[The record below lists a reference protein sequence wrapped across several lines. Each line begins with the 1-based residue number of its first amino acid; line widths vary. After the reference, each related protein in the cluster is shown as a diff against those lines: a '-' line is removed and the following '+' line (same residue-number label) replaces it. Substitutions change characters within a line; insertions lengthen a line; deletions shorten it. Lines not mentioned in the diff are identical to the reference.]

1 MDCQDCNHL
10 LALYMDESLTVQE
23 RAEIKRHLSECANC
37 RKELEL
43 LNRTVEMVSQLPGVD
58 APFGFENRVMARLN
72 AGSGN
77 EKSWFF
83 WRTFSLSTVA
93 AAAMVLVTLVV
104 YRPIQTR
111 LEMPSAP
118 APGNSIVA
126 ESAKAASAPAAAVA
140 GKPAKAERVDAL
152 PEEPA
157 RTAGALQAQAPAANN
172 RREERAKAAE
182 AENAA
187 EDVADYGQV
196 PASSMY
202 RPVSSAPV
210 YPVALQERMAG
221 GGEAA
226 PAARSMAMKKA
237 MADAPTLYREKRE
250 WSGEI
255 CQVETPANKVVRNAG
270 ELAAVWRQ
278 ARITSIQAPALDW
291 RQDMLGI
298 IFLGKRPGTGYEI
311 QVRAVET
318 LADRV
323 AVRYHVENRPGP
335 GSRFSQPFLAFVI
348 PATTLPVVFTEE

>member
-43 LNRTVEMVSQLPGVD
+43 LNRTVEMVSQLPGVE
-58 APFGFENRVMARLN
+58 APFGFENRVMARLK

-77 EKSWFF
+77 EKSWYF

-111 LEMPSAP
+111 LEMPSAS
-118 APGNSIVA
+118 APGNSVVA
-126 ESAKAASAPAAAVA
+126 ESAKASSAPAAAVA
-140 GKPAKAERVDAL
+140 GKPAKAERVDAQ
-152 PEEPA
+152 PEEPR
-157 RTAGALQAQAPAANN
+157 RTTGALQAQAPAADN

-182 AENAA
+182 AE
-187 EDVADYGQV
+187 DVADYSQV

-237 MADAPTLYREKRE
+237 MADAPPLYREKRE

-255 CQVETPANKVVRNAG
+255 CRIETPVNKVVRNA
-270 ELAAVWRQ
+270 EALDALWRQ
-278 ARITSIQAPALDW
+278 ARITSIPAPALNW

-323 AVRYHVENRPGP
+323 AVRYHVENRPGHD
-335 GSRFSQPFLAFVI
+335 SRFSQPFLAFVI
-348 PATTLPVVFTEE
+348 PATPLPVVFTEE